1 MRPGRLVALLA
12 AAQLLHVAGWG
23 AYYALTRMLYS
34 GQERFLLALAAAET
48 LPTAAGVLGGLLAEA
63 RGYRAA
69 LSLGLLEAAALAA
82 AGLLIHAPAG
92 LWVSAFLAS
101 LAWSIAGPQV
111 YAYTLTATGLG
122 AEELGKVMAGATLGF
137 SLGAGLAPLAAQHL
151 DPGLVLAGF
160 AMLVAASYLIV
171 LGAAEGRP
179 MRGRGEGL
187 RGRLGR
193 AALVAATAASA
204 YTGTETLGS
213 VYLGRLSREVGATLY
228 SIANT
233 AAGLIGAAVRPLA
246 GRLVDTKGAARVLTA
261 TLLAYAAYTLILD
274 HVHGIIFLAVWLTP
288 LFPFLDTS
296 LYKLAALLVGEAL
309 GASLVSSSY
318 SVTGLVLLAASLT
331 GAKGAALAVT
341 GFLLAAALAAASGSV
356 AGGKEGAGAYAAR
369 PPGKA
374 PRPG

>member
-1 MRPGRLVALLA
+1 MRQRRLVALLA
-12 AAQLLHVAGWG
+12 LAQLLHVAGWG

-69 LSLGLLEAAALAA
+69 LGFGLLEAATLVA

-92 LWVSAFLAS
+92 LWAMAFAAS

-137 SLGAGLAPLAAQHL
+137 SLGAGLAPLAAEHM
-151 DPGLVLAGF
+151 DPGTVLAGF
-160 AMLVAASYLIV
+160 GALVAASYLLV
-171 LGAAEGRP
+171 LGVAEGRP
-179 MRGRGEGL
+179 LRGPGEGL

-213 VYLGRLSREVGATLY
+213 VYMGRLSREVGATLY
-228 SIANT
+228 SAANT

-246 GRLVDTKGAARVLTA
+246 GRLVDAKGAARVLAA
-261 TLLAYAAYTLILD
+261 TLLAYAAYTVILD
-274 HVHGIIFLAVWLTP
+274 RVHGLLFLALWLVP

-296 LYKLAALLVGEAL
+296 LYKLAAILLGEAL
-309 GASLVSSSY
+309 GTSVVSSSY
-318 SVTGLVLLAASLT
+318 SITGAVLLAASL
-331 GAKGAALAVT
+331 ADVKGAALAVA
-341 GFLLAAALAAASGSV
+341 GFLAAAALTAASSRAAGTGV
-356 AGGKEGAGAYAAR
+356 AGE
-369 PPGKA
+369 KA
-374 PRPG
+374 PREGARRKPR